1 MSILSLIS
9 LTLATF
15 LGAAVATEVL
25 RRMLEA
31 RQIFDHPGART
42 SHEVATPRGG
52 GLAIYAVFM
61 AAWAVVAAMTPGQ
74 PTEVGW
80 IMACSLGLA
89 IVSWADDLVGLPKM
103 PRFLCQIA
111 MASVGTYVLDSPVA
125 VFQGHLSPTADALGT
140 VFLWVGFINLFNF
153 SDGIDGNAGTKAT
166 VLGIGIFL
174 LSLAGVIPE
183 PLGYLG
189 ITVAAAAS
197 GFLVRNWHPA
207 RIFMGDIGSVTLGFV
222 LAWLLL
228 RTAGEGEWA
237 PAIILPLIYVSD
249 TGLTYLLK
257 IVRRERF
264 WHSHRDHFY
273 QRAVRVDGVS
283 HAQVVKAVLLGDL
296 ILVAMALFAAWGI
309 IWPSLIG
316 AGVTAVAVIAYLSS
330 GLGNGT
336 TLD

>member
-1 MSILSLIS
+1 MGILSLIS

-197 GFLVRNWHPA
+197 GFLVWNWHPA
-207 RIFMGDIGSVTLGFV
+207 RIFMGDVGSVPLGF
-222 LAWLLL
+222 LLGWLLL
-228 RTAGEGEWA
+228 RAAGEGQWA
-237 PAIILPLIYVSD
+237 PAIILPLIYLSD
-249 TGLTYLLK
+249 TCVTYLLK
-257 IVRRERF
+257 ILRRKRF
-264 WHSHRDHFY
+264 WHPHRDHFY
-273 QRAVRVDGVS
+273 QRAVQREGVTHS
-283 HAQVVKAVLLGDL
+283 HVVKVILVGDVLLIAMAMAAAQGL
-296 ILVAMALFAAWGI
+296 ILPAL
-309 IWPSLIG
+309 LG
-316 AGVTAVAVIAYLSS
+316 AGLTAASVITYLSLVHAD
-330 GLGNGT
+330 GAVT
-336 TLD
+336 